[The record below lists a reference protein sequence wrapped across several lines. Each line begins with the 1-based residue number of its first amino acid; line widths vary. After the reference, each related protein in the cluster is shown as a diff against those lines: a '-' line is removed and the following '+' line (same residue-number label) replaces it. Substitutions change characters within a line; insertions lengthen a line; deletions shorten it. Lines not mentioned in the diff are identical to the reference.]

1 MVVQFTTTTL
11 FTTPTPSHT
20 GSQVHPLSSI
30 SIGAIVGGTIAGSAL
45 AVLVV
50 VTWIYWGKQIQKT
63 KRKQE
68 EELVCGS
75 YSKKWD
81 SPLIMIAT
89 IVTGQEPQDEIQH
102 ATQCA
107 DQYAKDS

>member
-1 MVVQFTTTTL
+1 MAVQVTTTTL
-11 FTTPTPSHT
+11 FTTPTPGHT
-20 GSQVHPLSSI
+20 GSQVHSLSSI

-50 VTWIYWGKQIQKT
+50 VIWIYWGKQIQKT

-75 YSKKWD
+75 YLKNG
-81 SPLIMIAT
+81 T
-89 IVTGQEPQDEIQH
+89 RH
-102 ATQCA
+102 
-107 DQYAKDS
+107 

>member
-1 MVVQFTTTTL
+1 MAVQVTTTTL
-11 FTTPTPSHT
+11 FTTPTSGHT
-20 GSQVHPLSSI
+20 DSQVHPLSSI
-30 SIGAIVGGTIAGSAL
+30 PIGAIVGGTIAGSAL

-68 EELVCGS
+68 EEQVCVPYFEEG
-75 YSKKWD
+75 D
-81 SPLIMIAT
+81 SPLTMIGIT
-89 IVTGQEPQDEIQH
+89 VTGQEPQDEVQH

-107 DQYAKDS
+107 DQ